1 MTFGEAEYIKLAVRM
16 DKNQIILEIKRA
28 FEGVK
33 LGNGIGL
40 NQGQALDDYEPD
52 DVAMIAR
59 EKDEKEDWQSIP
71 VEELDVKSSSLSFFD
86 AEGMRFHLP
95 AYLVADL
102 TIEFQIA
109 DPLFHL
115 YYGFTD
121 DTRSEKMEWYEYSSQ
136 KFSLLT
142 NDQRKAVIMYL
153 EYRANDDAYEFER
166 SSIIEALEN
175 YWNRV
180 LDENVFA

>member
-1 MTFGEAEYIKLAVRM
+1 MNK
-16 DKNQIILEIKRA
+16 DQIILEIKRA

-33 LGNGIGL
+33 LGDGIGL
-40 NQGQALDDYEPD
+40 NQGQSLDDYEPD
-52 DVAMIAR
+52 DVAMTAR

-71 VEELDVKSSSLSFFD
+71 VEELDSKSSSLSFFD

-102 TIEFQIA
+102 TIELQIA

-115 YYGFTD
+115 YHGFADETKGE
-121 DTRSEKMEWYEYSSQ
+121 RMEWYERASQ
-136 KFSLLT
+136 RFSLLT
-142 NDQRKAVIMYL
+142 DDQRRAVIMYL
-153 EYRANDDAYEFER
+153 KYRANDDNYEFER

-175 YWNRV
+175 YWNKS
-180 LDENVFA
+180 F